1 MSSTNYQSVSN
12 STQRRLGEYLQTAGL
27 LNSEQ
32 LDEAIEYQC
41 IYGGKLGTSLIE
53 LGLIEENQL
62 AKILSEQLG
71 HHYIKPELLMTVPSS
86 LLKLIPR
93 KTALKYQVIPYHKDG
108 KRLYVAMNEPK
119 NLTLIDELSFQ
130 LDHIIIPLAIPEI
143 RLILA
148 LQKHYNMMPPP
159 RYETLA
165 GQINRRNLAAERIS
179 SKKNSNKD
187 KQQKLPVIE
196 PETETPA
203 ADVST
208 WPLLGGTPFAAAE
221 EEEDQDSYF
230 YDQPAQKEVKN
241 RTSLFQKLAN
251 AQDRDDIARAIIAH
265 LKTDFPK
272 CALMMVRK
280 ETVNGWLATVEK
292 GKQPF
297 EQIVISLQEQ
307 SVFNLVTT
315 NHAHYLGPMIDSPQT
330 HAILDFFAT
339 QLPQDVLIM
348 PLTVQNKLVCILYI
362 QGDYADLE
370 QHLTEFRNI
379 ADKVELS
386 FKLLIL
392 KNKILTL

>member
-1 MSSTNYQSVSN
+1 MSSANHQPASN
-12 STQRRLGEYLQTAGL
+12 SIQRRLGEYLQAAGL

-53 LGLIEENQL
+53 LGMIEENQL

-86 LLKLIPR
+86 LLSLIPK
-93 KTALKYQVIPYHKDG
+93 KTALKYQIIPYLNDG
-108 KRLYVAMNEPK
+108 KRLYVAMNDPK
-119 NLTLIDELSFQ
+119 DLTIIDELSFQ
-130 LDHIIIPLAIPEI
+130 LDYIIIPLAIPEI
-143 RLILA
+143 RLMLA
-148 LQKHYNMMPPP
+148 LKKHYGMMLSP

-165 GQINRRNLAAERIS
+165 KQIGRRMLAAKRIG
-179 SKKNSNKD
+179 SKQNSNID
-187 KQQKLPVIE
+187 KQQKPAVVEPE
-196 PETETPA
+196 PETPS

-208 WPLLGGTPFAAAE
+208 WPLLGDAPDTAE
-221 EEEDQDSYF
+221 EDKDSYF
-230 YDQPAQKEVKN
+230 YDQPAQKEVQNK
-241 RTSLFQKLAN
+241 TSLLQKLAN
-251 AQDRDDIARAIIAH
+251 AQDREDIAKAIIAH
-265 LKTDFPK
+265 FKTDFPK

-280 ETVNGWLATVEK
+280 ETANGWLATVEN

-307 SVFNLVTT
+307 SVFSLVAT
-315 NHAHYLGPMIDSPQT
+315 NHSHYLGPMVDSPAT
-330 HAILDFFAT
+330 HTILDFFAI

-362 QGDYADLE
+362 QGDFDDLE
-370 QHLTEFRNI
+370 RRLSEFKNI